1 MTDEW
6 RSVIAV
12 LANDEGRRMLARLIL
27 GESLDSATAELSVG
41 RREKVVRSLERS
53 GLLDDH
59 SGALR
64 EQRFRE
70 LLEAAPAP
78 RATGV
83 ERYLDGERIRQWPAR
98 PADRLAL
105 LRWVAT
111 RALAAGEVVDERTMN
126 ERLARV
132 SDDTAL
138 LRRYLVDH
146 GLVERR
152 ADGSQYALVAD
163 RGALENL
170 VRERLAGYD
179 PLGEL
184 VADRRRDDARDDG
197 LPDARP

>member
-27 GESLDSATAELSVG
+27 GESLDSATAELPVG

-53 GLLDDH
+53 GLLDAD

-83 ERYLDGERIRQWPAR
+83 DRYLDGERIRQWPAR

-111 RALAAGEVVDERTMN
+111 RALAAGELVDERTMN
-126 ERLARV
+126 ERLARI

-152 ADGSQYALVAD
+152 ADGSQYALVQ
-163 RGALENL
+163 
-170 VRERLAGYD
+170 
-179 PLGEL
+179 
-184 VADRRRDDARDDG
+184 
-197 LPDARP
+197 PD